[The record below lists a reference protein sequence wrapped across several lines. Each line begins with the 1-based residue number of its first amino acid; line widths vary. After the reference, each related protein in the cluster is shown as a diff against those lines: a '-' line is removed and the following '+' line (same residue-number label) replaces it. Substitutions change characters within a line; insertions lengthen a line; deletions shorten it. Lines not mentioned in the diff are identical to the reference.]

1 MDMVWAWLTI
11 AGLGAAHGASPANGW
26 MFAAACGV
34 RARDEAQARRALL
47 PIATGHAASVA
58 IVVCAVAQGML
69 MDRAWVQ
76 GLAGALLIGVAIH
89 RGLRGAE
96 ASATCSALAGRFRI
110 RASTGHVGIALWS
123 CLMATVHGAG
133 LMLVPALVPICMSGT
148 PAREI
153 TASGSIVLGLA
164 AVGVHLA
171 AMLVTTG
178 AIATGVC
185 RGIAL
190 RPGWMSGR
198 MPARAWTAAQ
208 AVTGVVLMLRAG

>member
-1 MDMVWAWLTI
+1 
-11 AGLGAAHGASPANGW
+11 
-26 MFAAACGV
+26 
-34 RARDEAQARRALL
+34 
-47 PIATGHAASVA
+47 
-58 IVVCAVAQGML
+58 
-69 MDRAWVQ
+69 
-76 GLAGALLIGVAIH
+76 
-89 RGLRGAE
+89 
-96 ASATCSALAGRFRI
+96 
-110 RASTGHVGIALWS
+110 
-123 CLMATVHGAG
+123 MATVHGAG

-178 AIATGVC
+178 AIVTCVC

-198 MPARAWTAAQ
+198 VPARAWTAAQ